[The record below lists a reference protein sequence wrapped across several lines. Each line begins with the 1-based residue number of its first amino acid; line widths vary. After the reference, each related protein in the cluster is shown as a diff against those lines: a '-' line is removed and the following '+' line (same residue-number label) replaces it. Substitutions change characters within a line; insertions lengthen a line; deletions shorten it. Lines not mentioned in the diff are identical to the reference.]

1 MLKVSKFQ
9 KQFFMFS
16 FEPKNKRNY
25 SLNSALAPKMSHIK
39 KNEGTLLN

>member
-16 FEPKNKRNY
+16 FEPKNQQNV
-25 SLNSALAPKMSHIK
+25 SDLASKMSQIK
-39 KNEGTLLN
+39 KNEGTLLY